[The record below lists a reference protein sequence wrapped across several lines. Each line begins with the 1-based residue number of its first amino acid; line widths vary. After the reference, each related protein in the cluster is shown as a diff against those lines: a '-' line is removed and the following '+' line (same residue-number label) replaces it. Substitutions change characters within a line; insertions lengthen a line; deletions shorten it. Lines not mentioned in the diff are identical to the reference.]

1 MDAMELRRRNL
12 RLPWRDHAGAAANW
26 LDRPRRHPTERA
38 RHRRRLPGHS
48 VQSQTRAEGRSRMM
62 RATMSNEVVCANCG
76 ERFTA
81 PAHSGRY
88 RQTSER
94 RIKSARYCSRACRQ
108 AAYVAR
114 RAARADVPH
123 SERHKAF
130 RGRVTDVGAFRGRV
144 TDAGGTT
151 KSMRTD
157 VVRGS
162 IPSAWTVRARWSA
175 YEGVHSTMVG
185 L

>member
-1 MDAMELRRRNL
+1 MHTA
-12 RLPWRDHAGAAANW
+12 
-26 LDRPRRHPTERA
+26 
-38 RHRRRLPGHS
+38 
-48 VQSQTRAEGRSRMM
+48 
-62 RATMSNEVVCANCG
+62 MSNESVVCANCG

-88 RQTSER
+88 RQTSDR

-130 RGRVTDVGAFRGRV
+130 RRGVTGVGSRVGYVS
-144 TDAGGTT
+144 DAGATT
-151 KSMRTD
+151 LATSVTHAVQAAKLGPKNAASGGAVLIVADAKWSGMYRLRFPD
-157 VVRGS
+157 GS
-162 IPSAWTVRARWSA
+162 LSDMVNLTRAKDA
-175 YEGVHSTMVG
+175 LAAMNGA
-185 L
+185 

>member
-1 MDAMELRRRNL
+1 
-12 RLPWRDHAGAAANW
+12 
-26 LDRPRRHPTERA
+26 
-38 RHRRRLPGHS
+38 
-48 VQSQTRAEGRSRMM
+48 MM
-62 RATMSNEVVCANCG
+62 RAAGSNKSLVCANCG
-76 ERFTA
+76 ECFTA

-130 RGRVTDVGAFRGRV
+130 RGRVTDVGSRV
-144 TDAGGTT
+144 KSAGGA
-151 KSMRTD
+151 D
-157 VVRGS
+157 LVH
-162 IPSAWTVRARWSA
+162 PSRRLCSPLKYLAKFDRKIRPWVPFPSSRMPAGQACIACGFPMAVSA
-175 YEGVHSTMVG
+175 TW
-185 L
+185 